1 MNVTKTLALTALLMA
16 PLPVLAGP
24 LTDLIMAPGTLTD
37 LPDGSVVRY
46 THDRRLPGIPAGQ
59 DVPGAATGVPL
70 PDAVVDGEVLMTVA
84 PGDGGPQIVMTRVEG
99 DRTKPVASFSAKG
112 PNPVLI
118 FFLEN
123 VVRNMAA
130 QTGGSPFY
138 IRNTMRATL
147 AEAAPDLTGDGPR
160 TVTLTP
166 FTADPNAGRMG
177 EWAGLAVDLTFDPG
191 DPGMITRLAAHAGD
205 GPGTYS
211 ETMTLEQ

>member
-1 MNVTKTLALTALLMA
+1 MNFPKFLGLVALSLV
-16 PLPVLAGP
+16 PLPALAGP

-37 LPDGSVVRY
+37 LPADSVMRY

-59 DVPGAATGVPL
+59 ALPGVATGVPL
-70 PDAVVDGEVLMTVA
+70 PDAVVDGEVLMTLT
-84 PGDGGPQIVMTRVEG
+84 PGDSGTQIVMTRIEA
-99 DRTKPVASFSAKG
+99 DQTKPIASFPAEG

-138 IRNTMRATL
+138 IRNTVRATL
-147 AEAAPDLTGDGPR
+147 AKAAPDLSGNGPQ

-166 FTADPNAGRMG
+166 FEADPNAARMG
-177 EWAGLAVDLTFDPG
+177 DWGKLTVDLTFDPA
-191 DPGMITRLAAHAGD
+191 DPGMITQLAAHAGD

-211 ETMTLEQ
+211 ETLTLEQ